1 MMEIH
6 PFANVFDD
14 RPDVTDLRIAYSY
27 FDSGP
32 IKAQSVGS
40 YADRNASVV
49 HSVSYSWQHQL
60 GEVLS
65 QLIGAGLVI
74 DFVHEFP
81 YSICATLPQ
90 MQQDEDGWWRLPGHE
105 DNIPLLFS
113 VRARKG
119 G

>member
-1 MMEIH
+1 MVEIH

-14 RPDVTDLRIAYSY
+14 RPGVSDLRIAYSY

-32 IKAQSVGS
+32 IKAQSVGP

-60 GEVLS
+60 GEILN

-74 DFVHEFP
+74 EFVHEFP

-90 MQQDEDGWWRLPGHE
+90 MLQNEDGWWRLPGHE
-105 DNIPLLFS
+105 DDVPLLFS
-113 VRARKG
+113 VKARKRG
-119 G
+119 